1 MSRPKGSKNK
11 KPSKASIAPGPGS
24 TSVITGRERYQPEN
38 PNESEEQVANRL
50 QERFNVMHLM
60 AGQTAIGK
68 NTAIIISGPPGLG
81 KSFGVTK
88 ICNKLS
94 DSGKITANHVSGF
107 VRPTGLFKALYDC
120 REKNQVLI
128 LDDADSVFS
137 DEATLNLLKIACD
150 TTKKRT
156 ISWLAETRMEDELG
170 SKIPRSF
177 EFCGSVIF
185 ITNLDFD
192 TLIAR
197 GNRLAPHL
205 EALISRAHYLDL
217 SLKTKRDHIVR
228 IKQVLAQGMLRDQG
242 MSVSDER
249 EVVDFIQANVDR
261 LRELSLRMVLKIAT
275 LMRINRQSWQ
285 KIAAITCMKEV

>member
-11 KPSKASIAPGPGS
+11 KSSKSSDGGGSFAVTAS
-24 TSVITGRERYQPEN
+24 VKDRYQPED
-38 PNESEEQVANRL
+38 PNETEAQADARIR
-50 QERFNVMHLM
+50 ERFNVMHLM

-88 ICNKLS
+88 ICDRLQAT
-94 DSGKITANHVSGF
+94 GKVVASSVSGF
-107 VRPTGLFKALYDC
+107 VRPTGLFKALYES

-177 EFCGSVIF
+177 EFQGAVIF

-192 TLIAR
+192 ALIAR
-197 GNRLAPHL
+197 GSRLAPHL
-205 EALISRAHYLDL
+205 EALISRSHYLDL

-228 IKQVLAQGMLRDQG
+228 IKQVLALGMLRDQG
-242 MSVSDER
+242 MSESDEAD
-249 EVVDFIQANVDR
+249 VLDFISANVDR

-285 KIAAITCMKEV
+285 KIAAITCMKNA